1 MGNKYKIKNF
11 FKIILRIFILL
22 VAIGIFTGGIMFAIS
37 LIYYGK
43 TYFNSDYKNANLVM
57 LMGTT
62 GQLLAGIFFVKFILK
77 KKIDYIYFKTEG
89 LAKNICIGLCLGLL
103 QISIY
108 VLLDMGRGVLG
119 YSGSSYGNF
128 NLIFLAYFIGF
139 FIQSTSEEVLV
150 RGILT
155 RVLSDKFGRKVAIL
169 LPSIFFG
176 LLHLGNEGV
185 TILSTLNTILV
196 GIFFAKLLFYKENIM
211 LTSGVHAGWNF
222 SMAMIYGLNVSGFS
236 GFDSLLNFK
245 ILNYNSYDE
254 IYGPEGSIVVT
265 FIEIISI
272 FIIFYLERRKK
283 INRR

>member
-1 MGNKYKIKNF
+1 MVNKNKIKNF
-11 FKIILRIFILL
+11 LKIILRIIVLL
-22 VAIGIFTGGIMFAIS
+22 LAIGIFTGGIMLVLS
-37 LIYYGK
+37 LIFYGK

-77 KKIDYIYFKTEG
+77 KKIDYIFFKKEG
-89 LAKNICIGLCLGLL
+89 LAKNICIGLFIGLL

-119 YSGSSYGNF
+119 YSGSSFGNF

-155 RVLSDKFGRKVAIL
+155 RVLSDKFGRNVAIL

-196 GIFFAKLLFYKENIM
+196 GIFFAKLLLYKENIM

-245 ILNYNSYDE
+245 ILNYNLYDE

-272 FIIFYLERRKK
+272 FIIFYLERRKEVNK
-283 INRR
+283 